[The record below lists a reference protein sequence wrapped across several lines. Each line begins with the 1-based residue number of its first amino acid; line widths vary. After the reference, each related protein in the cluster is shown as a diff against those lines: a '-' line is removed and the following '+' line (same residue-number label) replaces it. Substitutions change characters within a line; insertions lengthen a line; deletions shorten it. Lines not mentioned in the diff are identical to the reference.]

1 MPGATL
7 GLAVGGA
14 IVMLGAIGV
23 AAAYGGATVAT
34 AVGGTAFQTF
44 ALGALA
50 FNVFSIV
57 STFWS
62 SAEVELIEYEIKDL
76 PY

>member
-1 MPGATL
+1 
-7 GLAVGGA
+7 
-14 IVMLGAIGV
+14 MLGAIGV

-62 SAEVELIEYEIKDL
+62 SAEVELIEFEIKDL

>member
-1 MPGATL
+1 MIKTTPFEM
-7 GLAVGGA
+7 VF
-14 IVMLGAIGV
+14 IIR
-23 AAAYGGATVAT
+23 ATVAT
-34 AVGGTAFQTF
+34 AVGGTAFQMF
-44 ALGALA
+44 AVGALA

-62 SAEVELIEYEIKDL
+62 SAEVELIEFEIKDL